1 MKFPRSKMADHFLVG
16 LKGVEIGGS
25 AHNDFGLDTINVD
38 YTDEVTVYKKQEKEL
53 CGEMMTVDIVA
64 DATKLPFADKS
75 YDFVISSHV
84 LEHLWDPIGAI
95 KEWKRVARKYI
106 YIIVPNK
113 EQTFDINKPL
123 TPVNDLYQRH
133 NGNLQKPD
141 GAPAD
146 DHWTIWNPAYFRVFC
161 ESVCIHADLD
171 IKAFQ
176 PHDDKVGNGIAVC
189 FSVE

>member
-1 MKFPRSKMADHFLVG
+1 MADHLLVG

-25 AHNDFGLDTINVD
+25 AHNDFELDTINVD
-38 YTDEVTVYKKQEKEL
+38 YTDEVTVYKLQEKEL
-53 CGEMMTVDIVA
+53 CGKMMRVDIVA
-64 DATKLPFADKS
+64 DASRLPFKDKS
-75 YDFVISSHV
+75 FDFVINSHV

-95 KEWKRVARKYI
+95 IEWKRVARKYI

-123 TPVNDLYQRH
+123 TPIADLYKR
-133 NGNLQKPD
+133 NIGELKKPE
-141 GAPAD
+141 GSPSD
-146 DHWTIWNPAYFRVFC
+146 DHWTIWNPASFRVFC
-161 ESVCIHADLD
+161 ESVSLSLDLD